1 MRTVNYLLIQ
11 KDGIILD
18 ERGQLTMEL
27 IFLIGVL
34 LVVIVGSSSYILHQN
49 ELIVAMS
56 AAREGVNEGISS
68 DSSSVFPEDV
78 YRDYDSFKKS
88 LLTPNSIKLV
98 RINYTN
104 KGFDSKYEKE
114 KIQFNVAVFSD
125 TIKDKKDQDSAG
137 DRINYN
143 LRKSIAKSVGSENS
157 TNALFNPVFSK
168 NYIYT
173 TANVKW
179 L

>member
-1 MRTVNYLLIQ
+1 M
-11 KDGIILD
+11 D
-18 ERGQLTMEL
+18 EKGQLTMEL
-27 IFLIGVL
+27 IFIIGVL
-34 LVVIVGSSSYILHQN
+34 LVVIVSSSIYILHQN
-49 ELIVAMS
+49 ELIIVMA
-56 AAREGVNEGISS
+56 AAREGVNEGITI
-68 DSSSVFPEDV
+68 DSSAVFPDDI
-78 YRDYDSFKKS
+78 YRDYSLFKKD

-104 KGFDSKYEKE
+104 MGFDSRYGKE
-114 KIQFNVAVFSD
+114 KIQFNVAVLSD
-125 TIKDKKDQDSAG
+125 TIKDKKIQDSAG

-143 LRKSIAKSVGSENS
+143 LRKSIAKSVGTENS